1 MDRKEF
7 LTAIGMGAA
16 SVAVFNCIGCSK
28 SSTGGS
34 PSTPAPTNVDFTID
48 LSSSANTALN
58 ANGGYI
64 YANGII
70 VAHTTS
76 GNYLAVSQTCR
87 HESTNV
93 IYRPSQNQFY
103 CQRHGAIYSD
113 TGVSAGIETN
123 LPLTKYNTQITGTN
137 LRIYS

>member
-28 SSTGGS
+28 SSTEGG
-34 PSTPAPTNVDFTID
+34 PSTPAPTNADFTLD
-48 LSSSANTALN
+48 LSSSANLVLN
-58 ANGGYI
+58 TNGGYI

-70 VAHTTS
+70 VARTTS
-76 GNYLAVSQTCR
+76 GNYIAVSQTCR
-87 HESTNV
+87 HENTNV
-93 IYRPSQNQFY
+93 IYRSTQNQFY
-103 CQRHGAIYSD
+103 CQRHGATYSD
-113 TGVSAGIETN
+113 TGVSSGIETN
-123 LPLTKYNTQITGTN
+123 LPLTKYNTQLIGTK